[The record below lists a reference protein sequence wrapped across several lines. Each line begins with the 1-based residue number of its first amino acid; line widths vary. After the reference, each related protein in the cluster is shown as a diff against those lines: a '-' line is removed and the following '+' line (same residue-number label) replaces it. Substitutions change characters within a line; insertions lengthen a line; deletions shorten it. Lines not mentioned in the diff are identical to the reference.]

1 MSFGELLLTA
11 FIAYLV
17 YKLLSSSSFVD
28 KKKLEKILV
37 VKMMAS
43 MKGHADYIHS
53 ALAEQEAAL
62 RSGDPVQIAKA
73 FEALDAVFKEDDD
86 DIADILRK
94 HPDYKDDYEAELARL
109 KARSETR
116 KLKSKKT

>member
-11 FIAYLV
+11 FIVYLI

-53 ALAEQEAAL
+53 ALAEQEDAL
-62 RSGDPVQIAKA
+62 RSGDPVKIEKA

-94 HPDYKDDYEAELARL
+94 HPDYKDDYEAELAGL
-109 KARSETR
+109 KARAEAR